1 MFQVRT
7 TCRVCGSPFIPII
20 DLGMQRL
27 TGWTKTPDEEGPEGP
42 LSLVRCSNPPCSLV
56 QLEHTMDA
64 DLMWRD
70 ADYGYRSGLNPIMV
84 DALANIVKCVQ
95 RKVYLEDG
103 DIVVDIGSND
113 GTLLRNYPRPS
124 VIPVGFEPVKKFA
137 EEGSRDIDYFIN
149 DYFSY
154 EDYPFTQPAKAVTA
168 IAMFYDLEE
177 PDKFVSD
184 VNAILDDEGV
194 FVLQLNY
201 LPIIMLQNDFLCIC
215 HEHLEYYT
223 IESIEYLLARHGLH
237 AFDAEINEINGGS
250 LRLYVDRG
258 QRTES
263 FMLYVLRE
271 WEKRLQLTTEAPYQE
286 FVDNIEGIREDLIEI
301 VNNANDDGKIVCG
314 YASSTKGNVL
324 LQYCGFGPSDI
335 MAISEKNPDK
345 WDRYC
350 AGSNIPVISEQEAR
364 ELNPNYFLVLAWA
377 FQDEF
382 RRREK
387 AWHDGGGQFI
397 LPVPQVAIE

>member
-1 MFQVRT
+1 MFQTRE
-7 TCRVCGSPFIPII
+7 TCRVCGGTFIPII

-27 TGWTKTPDEEGPEGP
+27 TGWTETPNEEGPEGP
-42 LSLVRCSNPPCSLV
+42 LSLVRCSNTPCSLV

-64 DLMWRD
+64 DLMWKD
-70 ADYGYRSGLNPIMV
+70 ADYGYRSSLSPIMV
-84 DALANIVKCVQ
+84 AALANIVKCVQ
-95 RKVYLEDG
+95 RKVELEET
-103 DIVVDIGSND
+103 DIAVDIGSND
-113 GTLLRNYPRPS
+113 GTLLRDYPTN
-124 VIPVGFEPVKKFA
+124 VITVGFEPVRKFA
-137 EEGSRDIDYFIN
+137 GEGSQGVDRFIS
-149 DYFSY
+149 DYFSA
-154 EDYPFTQPAKAVTA
+154 EDYPFIRPAKVITA

-184 VNAILDDEGV
+184 VDKILDDEGI
-194 FVLQLNY
+194 FVIQLNY

-223 IESIEYLLARHGLH
+223 IESIEYLLAKHGLH

-250 LRLYVDRG
+250 LRLYVDKG
-258 QRTES
+258 QRSES

-271 WEKRLQLTTEAPYQE
+271 WEKKLQLTTDAPYQE
-286 FVDNIEGIREDLIEI
+286 FVDNIQEIRENLIHI
-301 VNNANDDGKIVCG
+301 VGIANDDGKTVCG

-324 LQYCGFGPSDI
+324 LQYCGFGPDDI
-335 MAISEKNPDK
+335 KAISEKNPDK
-345 WDRYC
+345 WNRYC
-350 AGSNIPVISEQEAR
+350 AGSRIPVISEAAAR
-364 ELNPNYFLVLAWA
+364 DLNPDYFLVLAWA

-397 LPVPQVAIE
+397 LPVPQVAVE